1 MAGSPLVDGAGR
13 GVLDAGF
20 QILEAISAAPE
31 GCGLSQ
37 LSRSTG
43 LAKATAY
50 RLAEQL
56 VALGAVQRVEQRYF
70 VGARMAELGRHWQAA
85 PMLRR
90 AAQRPARVLA
100 ALTKSTV
107 AVCILD
113 AGEMR
118 LVSGLKG
125 AEFYLG
131 TTADP
136 DLTYRTA
143 LAQVLFAG
151 RADNTVP
158 PPTYSAAEWQRVSI
172 GIADAG
178 MVSVDHHQLIAGI
191 CCAAAAIRQPV
202 GCDAAAIGCMS
213 LSQQFP
219 PNLPG
224 LVARAAREIEKNL
237 RGSVRSVDRVISDRR
252 EGNQDE

>member
-1 MAGSPLVDGAGR
+1 MVESPSADGAGR

-20 QILEAISAAPE
+20 QILDAISAAPE

-37 LSRSTG
+37 LARTTG

-70 VGARMAELGRHWQAA
+70 VGERVAELGRHWQAA

-100 ALTKSTV
+100 ALTNSTV
-107 AVCILD
+107 AVCVLD
-113 AGEMR
+113 AGEVR
-118 LVSGLKG
+118 LVSGIKG
-125 AEFYLG
+125 AEFFLN
-131 TTADP
+131 TSADP
-136 DLTYRTA
+136 ELLYRTA
-143 LAQVLFAG
+143 LARVLFAG

-158 PPTYSAAEWQRVSI
+158 PPTYSPAEWHRVRT

-178 MVSVDHHQLIAGI
+178 MVSVDHHELIAGI
-191 CCAAAAIRQPV
+191 CCAAAAIRQPGV
-202 GCDAAAIGCMS
+202 CNAAAISCMS
-213 LSQQFP
+213 LSQHFP

-224 LVARAAREIEKNL
+224 LVAHAAREIEKNL
-237 RGSVRSVDRVISDRR
+237 R
-252 EGNQDE
+252 

>member
-1 MAGSPLVDGAGR
+1 MAGSPSADGTGR

-37 LSRSTG
+37 LARSTG

-56 VALGAVQRVEQRYF
+56 VVLGAVQRVEQRYF
-70 VGARMAELGRHWQAA
+70 VGERMAELGRRWQAA
-85 PMLRR
+85 PTLRR

-100 ALTKSTV
+100 ALTNSTV
-107 AVCILD
+107 AVCVLD
-113 AGEMR
+113 AGEIR
-118 LVSGLKG
+118 LVSGIKG
-125 AEFYLG
+125 AEFFLN

-136 DLTYRTA
+136 EVVYRTA
-143 LAQVLFAG
+143 MAQVLYAG
-151 RADNTVP
+151 RADNSVP
-158 PPTYSAAEWQRVSI
+158 PPTYSPAEWHRVRT

-178 MVSVDHHQLIAGI
+178 MISVDHHELIAGI
-191 CCAAAAIRQPV
+191 CCAAAAIRRPDA
-202 GCDAAAIGCMS
+202 CDAAAIACMS

-224 LVARAAREIEKNL
+224 LVAHAAREIEKNL
-237 RGSVRSVDRVISDRR
+237 R
-252 EGNQDE
+252 

>member
-1 MAGSPLVDGAGR
+1 MAGSPSADGASR

-37 LSRSTG
+37 LARTTG

-70 VGARMAELGRHWQAA
+70 VGERMAELGRHWQAA
-85 PMLRR
+85 PILRR

-100 ALTKSTV
+100 ALTNSTV

-113 AGEMR
+113 GGEVRM
-118 LVSGLKG
+118 VSGIKG
-125 AEFYLG
+125 AEFFVN
-131 TTADP
+131 TTVDP
-136 DLTYRTA
+136 ELVYRTA

-158 PPTYSAAEWQRVSI
+158 PPTYSAAEWQRVCS
-172 GIADAG
+172 GIVDAG
-178 MVSVDHHQLIAGI
+178 MVSVDHHKLIAGI
-191 CCAAAAIRQPV
+191 CCAAAAIRQPSM
-202 GCDAAAIGCMS
+202 CDAAAIGCIS

-224 LVARAAREIEKNL
+224 LVAHAAREIEKNL
-237 RGSVRSVDRVISDRR
+237 R
-252 EGNQDE
+252 